1 MAGAPCPLPHALHAN
16 LLVMDELGGA
26 VLRRSDGLHQR
37 EELCLDAR
45 TGRCDHHLLGGPQ
58 RQSSALRVEGQ
69 GRRYPAQ
76 NRRRQ
81 TRARRWPCPMQLY
94 FRYITLGSMARYW
107 MGIRI
112 TVLAGLAFPWATILI
127 NILGSLV
134 IGFLATFTGPEG
146 RLPAPLDARALLI
159 VGLCGGFTTFSAF
172 SLQTLDLARDGRLL
186 LGGQYRAFR
195 RAVSRRRR
203 PRSLACHAFRQSMSA
218 FRS

>member
-1 MAGAPCPLPHALHAN
+1 MYFWVA
-16 LLVMDELGGA
+16 LGGA
-26 VLRRSDGLHQR
+26 
-37 EELCLDAR
+37 
-45 TGRCDHHLLGGPQ
+45 
-58 RQSSALRVEGQ
+58 
-69 GRRYPAQ
+69 
-76 NRRRQ
+76 
-81 TRARRWPCPMQLY
+81 
-94 FRYITLGSMARYW
+94 LGSMARYW

-186 LGGQYRAFR
+186 LAGANIVLSVVLCLVAVALGHWLATLFGRA
-195 RAVSRRRR
+195 
-203 PRSLACHAFRQSMSA
+203 
-218 FRS
+218 